1 MALVTRCSE
10 CFTVFRVTP
19 LHLQAHGGKVR
30 CGQCNHIFDGF
41 AALLTIEEPETITP
55 VKTGEAAKAPES
67 TSRLSPDAAMSHAEA
82 LQEGGIPEP
91 MRLEPHISEPIPS
104 AQNPSE
110 PRASEPTRAA
120 PVKPEAAEARAPETP
135 AREKPDSRAAK
146 KADRARDRRVAREQI
161 PHTGGAMYAGP
172 EDDMRDNYFPEHYA
186 SRGKQLPEITAA
198 WAVAN
203 LFMFIVL
210 VAQVIYLFRSELVVS
225 MPGTRP
231 FLEQYCKVLECTVSL
246 SPTPASLT
254 GHKPEPF
261 NPGQL
266 LATSVPDPF
275 RKVHLEIGVLS
286 FVNSSAASPVN
297 RLHVPLEALS

>member
-1 MALVTRCSE
+1 MALVTRCPD

-41 AALLTIEEPETITP
+41 AALLSMEEPETIKP

-67 TSRLSPDAAMSHAEA
+67 TSQLSPDVAMSHAEA
-82 LQEGGIPEP
+82 LQDRGVPEP

-110 PRASEPTRAA
+110 PHTSEPAGVA
-120 PVKPEAAEARAPETP
+120 PVKPEAAEARAPEAP
-135 AREKPDSRAAK
+135 AREKPDSRAAR

-161 PHTGGAMYAGP
+161 SQTGDAMYAGP
-172 EDDMRDNYFPEHYA
+172 EDDMLDNYLPEHYA

-198 WAVAN
+198 WVIAN
-203 LFMFIVL
+203 LFMLFVL

-225 MPGTRP
+225 VPATRP
-231 FLEQYCKVLECTVSL
+231 FLEQYCKVLQCTVSL
-246 SPTPASLT
+246 PPSSGPENTASSGMTSGPSVDLAAPADKRSSVSGHYRHVHSPSP
-254 GHKPEPF
+254 
-261 NPGQL
+261 
-266 LATSVPDPF
+266 
-275 RKVHLEIGVLS
+275 IGRI
-286 FVNSSAASPVN
+286 A
-297 RLHVPLEALS
+297 